1 MTTTQQGTNYYG
13 FGLAQRPKLS
23 GRRFADNAGHTA
35 RWMPMAEESRKTPFK
50 GVTTDGNVVPGL
62 FPVRQTGHSTRPIVD
77 AAKAFLDTLD
87 VEQKGSVSFDIN
99 ADEWRMWFNISPFV
113 FRHGLML
120 EDLTDTQR
128 DAALAMV
135 AASMS
140 RTGFESMRNCM
151 RLNHTIGEITGAAD
165 EYGEWVYFLS
175 LFGTPSE
182 TEPWGWQLDGHHV
195 NLHCFVMGDQLV
207 FTPAFLGSEPVVA
220 TSGIFDGVSVM
231 QEEQNSAL
239 KLMLALDPALQNRA
253 TVSKET
259 HGAFAGAFRDNFEL
273 KYEGLRADALSSAE
287 QSMLW
292 DVVRTY
298 VGRIRDGHSDVTMD
312 DIRAHMDETYF
323 AWMGECTE
331 DAVFY
336 YRVHSPVILIEF
348 DHQGGVAF
356 DNKVPSRNHIHTL
369 VRTPNGND
377 YGKDLLRQHHEA
389 VAHQGAGIEA

>member
-1 MTTTQQGTNYYG
+1 
-13 FGLAQRPKLS
+13 
-23 GRRFADNAGHTA
+23 
-35 RWMPMAEESRKTPFK
+35 MATSSPACSRS
-50 GVTTDGNVVPGL
+50 
-62 FPVRQTGHSTRPIVD
+62 RQTGHSTRPIVD

-87 VEQKGSVSFDIN
+87 AEQKGSVSFDIN

-323 AWMGECTE
+323 AWMGECTRRRRLLLPR
-331 DAVFY
+331 AQPRHPH
-336 YRVHSPVILIEF
+336 RVRPPGRRGIRQQGPV
-348 DHQGGVAF
+348 
-356 DNKVPSRNHIHTL
+356 P
-369 VRTPNGND
+369 
-377 YGKDLLRQHHEA
+377 
-389 VAHQGAGIEA
+389 

>member
-1 MTTTQQGTNYYG
+1 
-13 FGLAQRPKLS
+13 
-23 GRRFADNAGHTA
+23 
-35 RWMPMAEESRKTPFK
+35 
-50 GVTTDGNVVPGL
+50 
-62 FPVRQTGHSTRPIVD
+62 
-77 AAKAFLDTLD
+77 
-87 VEQKGSVSFDIN
+87 
-99 ADEWRMWFNISPFV
+99 
-113 FRHGLML
+113 ML
-120 EDLTDTQR
+120 EDLSPTQR
-128 DAALAMV
+128 DAALAMI
-135 AASMS
+135 AASLS
-140 RTGFESMRNCM
+140 EAGFESMRNCM
-151 RLNHTIGEITGAAD
+151 RLNHTIGEITGAED

-195 NLHCFVMGDQLV
+195 NLHCFILGDQLT

-220 TSGIFDGVSVM
+220 TSGIWDGVTVM
-231 QEEQNSAL
+231 QEEQDTAL
-239 KLMLALDPALQNRA
+239 KFMLALDPKQQSKA

-273 KYEGLRADALSSAE
+273 KSEGLRADALSNAE

-292 DVVRTY
+292 EVVRTY

-312 DIRAHMDETYF
+312 EVRSHMAGTYF

-356 DNKVPSRNHIHTL
+356 DNKVASRNHIHTL

-377 YGKDLLRQHHEA
+377 YGRDLLRQHHEA
-389 VAHQGAGIEA
+389 VKH

>member
-13 FGLAQRPKLS
+13 FGLAPRPKLS
-23 GRRFADNAGHTA
+23 GRRWANNEGHVK
-35 RWMPMAEESRKTPFK
+35 RWLPMADEALRTPFK

-62 FPVRQTGHSTRPIVD
+62 FPLKRTGHSTRPIVEAANAFID
-77 AAKAFLDTLD
+77 ALDPA
-87 VEQKGSVSFDIN
+87 QRAAVSFDVA
-99 ADEWRMWFNISPFV
+99 ADEWRTWFNISPFV

-120 EDLTDTQR
+120 EDLAETQR
-128 DAALAMV
+128 DAALAML

-140 RTGFESMRNCM
+140 PGGFESMRNCM
-151 RLNHTIGEITGAAD
+151 RLNHTIGEITGAED

-195 NLHCFVMGDQLV
+195 NLHCFVLGDQLV

-220 TSGIFDGVSVM
+220 TSGIYDGVSVM
-231 QEEQNSAL
+231 QPEQDTAL
-239 KLMLALDPALQNRA
+239 RFMLALDPAQQRKA

-259 HGAFAGAFRDNFEL
+259 RGAFAGAFRDNFEL
-273 KYEGLRADALSSAE
+273 KYEGLRADTLPTRE

-292 DVVRTY
+292 EVVSTY
-298 VGRIRDGHSDVTMD
+298 VGRVRDGHSDVTMD
-312 DIRAHMDETYF
+312 EVRSHMAETYF
-323 AWMGECTE
+323 AWMGDCDE

-336 YRVHSPVILIEF
+336 YRIHSPVILIEF
-348 DHQGGVAF
+348 DHQAGVAF
-356 DNKVPSRNHIHTL
+356 DNKTPSRNHIHTL

-377 YGKDLLRQHHEA
+377 YGRDLLRQHHET
-389 VAHQGAGIEA
+389 VAHSP